1 LKRLH
6 QWGHPLSA
14 SQPIGS
20 VTSHATTTAQSIRD
34 LGPTTKLKK
43 ANAPEQFEAF
53 VMQSFIEEMLPKSA
67 DGVFGSGLAGDYWR
81 SMLAEQVAGQVAK
94 RGGIGIAKMISGGDH
109 AGIKDSLSSVPP
121 PPVAAPVTA
130 AAEGGSVADVLASG
144 PPVSLSDILGD

>member
-1 LKRLH
+1 M
-6 QWGHPLSA
+6 SA

-20 VTSHATTTAQSIRD
+20 VTSYATTTAQAIRD
-34 LGPTTKLKK
+34 LGPNTKLKK
-43 ANAPEQFEAF
+43 ANAAEQFEAF

-67 DGVFGSGLAGDYWR
+67 EGVFGSGLAGDYWR

-109 AGIKDSLSSVPP
+109 AGIKDALSSVPP

-130 AAEGGSVADVLASG
+130 AVEGGSVADMLASG

>member
-1 LKRLH
+1 MKRPH
-6 QWGHPLSA
+6 QRGHPLSGN
-14 SQPIGS
+14 QPIGS
-20 VTSHATTTAQSIRD
+20 VSPYATTTTAQTIRD
-34 LGPTTKLKK
+34 LGPNSKLKK

-109 AGIKDSLSSVPP
+109 AGIKNSFSSIPAP
-121 PPVAAPVTA
+121 QVAAA
-130 AAEGGSVADVLASG
+130 GDGSDVADVLASG

>member
-1 LKRLH
+1 M
-6 QWGHPLSA
+6 SA

-20 VTSHATTTAQSIRD
+20 VSPNATATAQSIRD
-34 LGPTTKLKK
+34 LGPTSKLKK

-109 AGIKDSLSSVPP
+109 AGIKNSLSSIPRPQLAEPVP
-121 PPVAAPVTA
+121 T
-130 AAEGGSVADVLASG
+130 AAEGGGVADVLASG

>member
-1 LKRLH
+1 
-6 QWGHPLSA
+6 LSA

-20 VTSHATTTAQSIRD
+20 VSPYATTTAQTIRD
-34 LGPTTKLKK
+34 LGPNSKLKK

-67 DGVFGSGLAGDYWR
+67 DGAFGSGLAGDYWR

-94 RGGIGIAKMISGGDH
+94 RGGIGIARMISGGDH
-109 AGIKDSLSSVPP
+109 AGIKNSLSSIPT
-121 PPVAAPVTA
+121 PPVAAPIA
-130 AAEGGSVADVLASG
+130 AAVEGGAVADVLASG